1 MQTPI
6 SKDTR
11 IFTYG
16 VGGLY
21 LLGVFILFIFS
32 RLFNFIG
39 ENTSSNDINLSFFQ
53 NLTQNFNYLIPV
65 CLIIGIGYILLG
77 YNLTKWRQHAF
88 NINLGLSLFAFSSV
102 IIFIFSVQ
110 IDLTTFFND
119 IDGFPEEIGWFIYII
134 RAFQLIIGLAT
145 TVFPH
150 FYLGILY
157 RKMNKININQQNSKE
172 TILVQK
178 DLLDD

>member
-1 MQTPI
+1 MLPPI
-6 SKDTR
+6 KKDTR

-21 LLGVFILFIFS
+21 TLGVFILFIFS

-39 ENTSSNDINLSFFQ
+39 VNANSTDINLSFFQ

-65 CLIIGIGYILLG
+65 CLIIGVGYILLG

-88 NINLGLSLFAFSSV
+88 NINLGLSLFALVS
-102 IIFIFSVQ
+102 IIFFVFSINMGVSSLFQ
-110 IDLTTFFND
+110 DLD
-119 IDGFPEEIGWFIYII
+119 QFPKEMGWFMYIM
-134 RAFQLIIGLAT
+134 RGFQLLIGLAT

-150 FYLGILY
+150 LYLGILY
-157 RKMNKININQQNSKE
+157 RKMNNPHANQENTAESPLE
-172 TILVQK
+172 QK